1 MKKYL
6 LRKKKMVGIS
16 TSLIALRQALGVLGA
31 AINAF
36 ALTALVKMD
45 IREFLYQ
52 ELFLLLVWI
61 IIIATEGF
69 LKVYNI
75 KIIQEIDIEIRKDIE
90 FKFVNSD
97 YEEFSSRNIGT
108 YLSWLN
114 NDIEKINQRGIE
126 QYFEIVKGISGLI
139 FSVIALIMYHWS
151 LLLVTIIS
159 VFIMLTIPKIF
170 KAKVECA
177 GNISTK
183 ANEVFVNNT
192 ENILAGFSVFYNLSK
207 LPLMVKQVVE
217 ESRKLKEAQ
226 IIQGKI
232 ESLVF
237 VIGFFGNI
245 FFQIVLTAYT
255 GYLAY
260 IGIVPIGTIEAT
272 GALNGVIFTSLGNFT
287 SQISSINGVK
297 PIFDKFERYKEL
309 DIDIQELDNKNFS
322 EEVFRIRDLSFRYGD
337 TKVFENL
344 NYKFFRNKKYLLVGD
359 SGSGKSTL
367 LKLMFGYLTNYDGD
381 IYFNKELINNT
392 NYLNIREHVLYI
404 NQEPYLF
411 NGTIRENIN
420 LDDNFLDEE
429 IVSILNYLSYPLTK
443 KDLDTIVGDR
453 GYNLSGGQRQKIILA
468 RGLIRNQKIIF
479 VDEGT
484 SAIDRLSSIQIEK
497 LLLNKKD
504 LTLILVTHNPNEET
518 KEMFDY
524 HLKFPESFV

>member
-16 TSLIALRQALGVLGA
+16 TFLIALRQALGVLGA
-31 AINAF
+31 TINAF

-45 IREFLYQ
+45 LRDFLYQ
-52 ELFLLLVWI
+52 EVFLLLVWMGI
-61 IIIATEGF
+61 IFIEGF

-75 KIIQEIDIEIRKDIE
+75 KIIQKIDIEIRKDIVSKFANSNYQE
-90 FKFVNSD
+90 FN
-97 YEEFSSRNIGT
+97 SRNMGT

-114 NDIEKINQRGIE
+114 NDIEKINQKGIE

-139 FSVIALIMYHWS
+139 FSVIALFMYHWS
-151 LLLVTIIS
+151 LLAVTITS

-170 KAKVECA
+170 KPKVEYA

-207 LPLMVKQVVE
+207 MSLMVKQVLE

-260 IGIVPIGTIEAT
+260 LGIIPIGTIEAT

-287 SQISSINGVK
+287 SQISLINSVK
-297 PIFDKFERYKEL
+297 PIFDKFEKYNELDTSFSKPYKEN
-309 DIDIQELDNKNFS
+309 ISQEIYYIEN
-322 EEVFRIRDLSFRYGD
+322 LSYKYRD

-344 NYKFFRNKKYLLVGD
+344 NYTFLRNKKYLLTGE

-367 LKLMFGYLTNYDGD
+367 LKLMFGYIRDYEGD
-381 IYFNKELINNT
+381 IYFNKELIT
-392 NYLNIREHVLYI
+392 NENYMGIKQDVLYI

-411 NGTIRENIN
+411 SGTIRDNIKMDDSFEDEKILSV
-420 LDDNFLDEE
+420 LDY
-429 IVSILNYLSYPLTK
+429 VSYPITN
-443 KDLDTIVGDR
+443 KDLDIEVGYR
-453 GYNLSGGQRQKIILA
+453 GLNLSGGQRQKIILA
-468 RGLIRNQKIIF
+468 RGLIRDRKIIF

-484 SAIDRLSSIQIEK
+484 SAIDKLSSIQIEK

-504 LTLILVTHNPNEET
+504 ITLILVTHVPNEET
-518 KEMFDY
+518 IDMFDY
-524 HLKFPESFV
+524 HLNFPESLL